1 MKWRKRTLDEI
12 AGMICGGSGNAPVS
26 EPFFQYRSSS
36 WLTRFFQDAETEFVH
51 GGESR
56 IWWVSDVLEK
66 ILAEPHPDPQTPP
79 AALCRVIQV
88 LMDQGDATGEDAER
102 KGALQRLNTAL
113 AREGFE
119 AFYAPDRKCYLR
131 HTATGAVAA
140 PAASPHRPFSKDEL
154 QRRELLAAYL
164 DKASEDELIV
174 EVLLPLLRQLGFHR
188 ITAAGH
194 KDKALEYGKDIWMRY
209 TLPTQHVLYFGLQV
223 KRDKLD
229 AAGASRGEHANIAE
243 ILNQVTMML
252 GHEIFDPET
261 NRRVL
266 VDHAFIVAGGEIT
279 KAAKNWLG
287 GKLDQSKRSQIIF
300 MDREDILNLYVV
312 NNVPLPAAAL
322 PPRPQVMDDDIP
334 F

>member
-1 MKWRKRTLDEI
+1 
-12 AGMICGGSGNAPVS
+12 
-26 EPFFQYRSSS
+26 
-36 WLTRFFQDAETEFVH
+36 
-51 GGESR
+51 
-56 IWWVSDVLEK
+56 
-66 ILAEPHPDPQTPP
+66 
-79 AALCRVIQV
+79 
-88 LMDQGDATGEDAER
+88 
-102 KGALQRLNTAL
+102 
-113 AREGFE
+113 
-119 AFYAPDRKCYLR
+119 
-131 HTATGAVAA
+131 
-140 PAASPHRPFSKDEL
+140 
-154 QRRELLAAYL
+154 
-164 DKASEDELIV
+164 LIE

-229 AAGASRGEHANIAE
+229 AAGVSKRDNINVAE

-287 GKLDQSKRSQIIF
+287 GKLDQSKRSQIMF
-300 MDREDILNLYVV
+300 MDREDIPNLYVV
-312 NNVPLPAAAL
+312 NSVPLPAGAL
-322 PPRPQVMDDDIP
+322 PPRPQLMDDEIP